1 MLTWPW
7 WSYSIIASMLWGI
20 HFNLI
25 VRVSRVLPNDIYAP
39 LTLFVITS
47 LSVVLILPF
56 AWHKIIG
63 NINILYH
70 SSTEIRLSVVLIIF
84 TTTVAAVLLYV
95 AMRMS
100 NNPTVAGAIDITYP
114 FFVALI
120 AWLVFRENQVDWSV
134 IVGGALI
141 FAGSFL
147 IIWKHG

>member
-7 WSYSIIASMLWGI
+7 WSYSIIAALLWGL
-20 HFNLI
+20 HFNLV
-25 VRVSRVLPNDIYAP
+25 VRVSRLLPNDIYTP
-39 LTLFVITS
+39 LTLFFVTS
-47 LSVVLILPF
+47 LSMLLILPF
-56 AWHKIIG
+56 TWQRVFC
-63 NINILYH
+63 NIVTLYR
-70 SSTEIRLSVVLIIF
+70 SGPETRLSLLLLIF
-84 TTTVAAVLLYV
+84 TTLVAAVLLYI

-134 IVGGALI
+134 IVGGILI
-141 FAGSFL
+141 FSGSFL